1 MNYQDFFEQEV
12 VKIKEEGRYR
22 IFTNVHRSRG
32 LFPKAIVEMQGVSK
46 EATLWCSNDYLG
58 MGHNKHVLEEMS
70 RVILGSGAGAGGTRN
85 ISGTTPYHSL
95 LEEEL
100 AKWHKCDSALIFT
113 SGYVA
118 NETTLSTLAS
128 KIPECIVLS
137 DALNHASMIEGI
149 SHSRAQKF
157 IFRHNDMEHLK
168 SFLEQIPKNQPK
180 IIAVESVYSM
190 EGDVAPLDEILN
202 LARKYQA
209 FTYVD
214 EVHAV
219 GMYGEEGA
227 GKIHE
232 MKLDGEFDL
241 VQGTLG
247 KAIGCIGG
255 YIAGKKSMVDFI
267 RSFSPGFIFT
277 TALPPAIT
285 SGALKSIQIL
295 QKSENLRL
303 KHQEI
308 VSKTKEAFS
317 KAKLTFL
324 NNHTHIIPVII
335 GDAVKCKEISKTLFD
350 EFSIYVQPIN
360 YPTVPKGSERFRITP
375 TPYHSV
381 EDINHLVRSLSLLMK
396 NL

>member
-1 MNYQDFFEQEV
+1 MNYQEFFEQEID
-12 VKIKEEGRYR
+12 KIKEEGRYR
-22 IFTNVHRSRG
+22 VFANVKRITGS
-32 LFPKAIVEMQGVSK
+32 FPKAIVQMNGISK

-58 MGHNKHVLEEMS
+58 MGHNADVLEEMS
-70 RVILGSGAGAGGTRN
+70 RVILSSGSGAGGTRN
-85 ISGTTPYHSL
+85 ISGTTPYHTL

-100 AKWHKCDSALIFT
+100 AKWHKCDSALVFT

-149 SHSRAQKF
+149 SHSRARKF
-157 IFRHNDMEHLK
+157 IFRHNDMDHLK
-168 SFLEQIPKNQPK
+168 SFLDQIPKYQPK

-190 EGDVAPLDEILN
+190 EGDVAPLDEILD

-209 FTYVD
+209 LTYVD

-219 GMYGEEGA
+219 GMYGDDGA

-232 MKLDGEFDL
+232 MNLDGEFDL
-241 VQGTLG
+241 IQGTLG

-255 YIAGKKSMVDFI
+255 YIAGGKSIVDFV

-295 QKSENLRL
+295 KNASDLRAV
-303 KHQEI
+303 HQEA
-308 VSKTKEAFS
+308 VTQTKQALS
-317 KAKLTFL
+317 KAGLPFL
-324 NNHTHIIPVII
+324 DHYTHIIPFII
-335 GDAVKCKEISKTLFD
+335 GDAAKCKEISKTLFQ
-350 EFSIYVQPIN
+350 EFGIYVQPIN

-375 TPYHSV
+375 TPYHTK
-381 EDINHLVRSLSLLMK
+381 EDIDHLVKALSLLMK
-396 NL
+396 EL